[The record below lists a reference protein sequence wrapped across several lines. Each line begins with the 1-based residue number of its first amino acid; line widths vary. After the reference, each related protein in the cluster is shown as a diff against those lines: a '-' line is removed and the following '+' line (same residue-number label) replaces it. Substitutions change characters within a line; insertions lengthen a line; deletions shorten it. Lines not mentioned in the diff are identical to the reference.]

1 MFTLSKLPTAE
12 DDLSLSLSASSSNG
26 NGSHGSSS
34 GSSSSHSPDSAGSI
48 AASAAVQ
55 HHHHHHQP
63 SHPAGDLD
71 PSGSSETVASA
82 AVPTA
87 WNLELDLPP
96 PLIEDDMQVIDT
108 IDSFGYWDGK
118 FVPPPPRP
126 PFLEESIA
134 PDGLTTCDLCSWAW
148 QDKGTLSLD
157 GAINTKEFS
166 WTFTL
171 VVVSLTSAVIGA
183 IIMIVFLRCKRIR
196 ANQNGIRTLCF
207 DSSSTKDTAGLNFD
221 NQTSKNSTNGSC
233 SPRSTNSGLWTWFS
247 SRKNLATPDQLVNSH
262 TLPVENHYTHMDD
275 ANYNPVQIDE
285 ASYAEVGNEISE
297 TNSYKSSSVHHG
309 GDNDILIMNCP
320 LPAIPTGGPSSHH
333 SASQGGASGS
343 SSAYYSGLLNS
354 GPHGLRGHGGGDD
367 DDEDERPYEIVD
379 LKEMSSPHKSGH
391 NVQSHFLNE
400 TNNLLTIEKHSEGL
414 PEGTISA
421 SDYV

>member
-1 MFTLSKLPTAE
+1 MFTLSKLPE
-12 DDLSLSLSASSSNG
+12 ENDPSPNGSNGSSS
-26 NGSHGSSS
+26 SSS
-34 GSSSSHSPDSAGSI
+34 GSTSSTSPDSDPTA
-48 AASAAVQ
+48 
-55 HHHHHHQP
+55 
-63 SHPAGDLD
+63 LD
-71 PSGSSETVASA
+71 ASGSSAAAAAS
-82 AVPTA
+82 PTA
-87 WNLELDLPP
+87 WNLELDLQM
-96 PLIEDDMQVIDT
+96 IEEDMPVIDT
-108 IDSFGYWDGK
+108 IDQSYWNGK

-157 GAINTKEFS
+157 GAIKEIFSPPDTKEFS

-171 VVVSLTSAVIGA
+171 VVVSLTSAVLGA
-183 IIMIVFLRCKRIR
+183 IIMIIFLRCKRIR

-247 SRKNLATPDQLVNSH
+247 SRKNLSTPDQLVNSH
-262 TLPVENHYTHMDD
+262 TLPVENHYTHMDEN
-275 ANYNPVQIDE
+275 NYNPVQIDE
-285 ASYAEVGNEISE
+285 ASYAEVGNEMGPSE

-320 LPAIPTGGPSSHH
+320 LPAIPTGSH
-333 SASQGGASGS
+333 SGGASGS
-343 SSAYYSGLLNS
+343 GSAYYSGLLNS
-354 GPHGLRGHGGGDD
+354 ANMPGEE
-367 DDEDERPYEIVD
+367 DEDERPYEIVD
-379 LKEMSSPHKSGH
+379 LKEMSSPHKSH

>member
-1 MFTLSKLPTAE
+1 MI
-12 DDLSLSLSASSSNG
+12 DD
-26 NGSHGSSS
+26 
-34 GSSSSHSPDSAGSI
+34 
-48 AASAAVQ
+48 
-55 HHHHHHQP
+55 
-63 SHPAGDLD
+63 
-71 PSGSSETVASA
+71 E
-82 AVPTA
+82 
-87 WNLELDLPP
+87 
-96 PLIEDDMQVIDT
+96 MQVIDT
-108 IDSFGYWDGK
+108 IDQSYWNGK

-157 GAINTKEFS
+157 NAIKEIFSSSDSKEFN

-171 VVVSLTSAVIGA
+171 VVVSLISAFLGA

-196 ANQNGIRTLCF
+196 TNQNGLRTLCF
-207 DSSSTKDTAGLNFD
+207 DSSSTKDTSGLNFD

-247 SRKNLATPDQLVNSH
+247 SRKNLSTPDQLVNSH

-275 ANYNPVQIDE
+275 NNYNPVHIDE
-285 ASYAEVGNEISE
+285 ASYAEVGNEVGPSE
-297 TNSYKSSSVHHG
+297 TTSYKSGSVHHG
-309 GDNDILIMNCP
+309 ADNDVLIMNCP
-320 LPAIPTGGPSSHH
+320 LPAIPTSLHSGGGAGGGVGGGGGGGGSGSGT
-333 SASQGGASGS
+333 GGASGS
-343 SSAYYSGLLNS
+343 GSAYYSGLLNNANMA
-354 GPHGLRGHGGGDD
+354 GEE
-367 DDEDERPYEIVD
+367 DEDERPYEIVD
-379 LKEMSSPHKSGH
+379 LKEMSSPHKNP

-400 TNNLLTIEKHSEGL
+400 TNNLLTIEKHSEAL

>member
-1 MFTLSKLPTAE
+1 MFTLSKLSNE
-12 DDLSLSLSASSSNG
+12 DGPSPNG
-26 NGSHGSSS
+26 SS
-34 GSSSSHSPDSAGSI
+34 GSNSNSNSSGSTSSSSSTSPGPSAFDTSADS
-48 AASAAVQ
+48 SAAAVTASS
-55 HHHHHHQP
+55 P
-63 SHPAGDLD
+63 S
-71 PSGSSETVASA
+71 
-82 AVPTA
+82 A
-87 WNLELDLPP
+87 WNLELDLQM
-96 PLIEDDMQVIDT
+96 IEEDMQVIDT
-108 IDSFGYWDGK
+108 IDQSYWNGK

-171 VVVSLTSAVIGA
+171 VVVSLTSAVLGA

-196 ANQNGIRTLCF
+196 TNQNGLRTLCF
-207 DSSSTKDTAGLNFD
+207 DSSSNKDTAGLNFD

-247 SRKNLATPDQLVNSH
+247 SRKNLTTPDQLVNSH

-275 ANYNPVQIDE
+275 NNYNPVQIDE
-285 ASYAEVGNEISE
+285 ASYAEVGNEMGPSE

-320 LPAIPTGGPSSHH
+320 LPAIPTGSH
-333 SASQGGASGS
+333 SGGASGS
-343 SSAYYSGLLNS
+343 GSAYYSGLLNS
-354 GPHGLRGHGGGDD
+354 ANMPRDE
-367 DDEDERPYEIVD
+367 DEDERPYEIVD
-379 LKEMSSPHKSGH
+379 LKEMSSPHKSH

>member
-1 MFTLSKLPTAE
+1 MFTLSKLPNAE
-12 DDLSLSLSASSSNG
+12 DDPSSNG
-26 NGSHGSSS
+26 SNGTNNNNHSS
-34 GSSSSHSPDSAGSI
+34 GTTSSTVSG
-48 AASAAVQ
+48 
-55 HHHHHHQP
+55 
-63 SHPAGDLD
+63 GD
-71 PSGSSETVASA
+71 PSTFDSSAESAVSTVTSSG
-82 AVPTA
+82 PSA
-87 WNLELDLPP
+87 WNLELDLQM
-96 PLIEDDMQVIDT
+96 IEEDMQVIDT
-108 IDSFGYWDGK
+108 IDQSYWNGK

-171 VVVSLTSAVIGA
+171 VVVSLTSAVLGA

-196 ANQNGIRTLCF
+196 ANQNGLRTLCF

-247 SRKNLATPDQLVNSH
+247 SRKNLTTPDQLVNSH

-275 ANYNPVQIDE
+275 NNYNPVQIDE
-285 ASYAEVGNEISE
+285 ASYAEVGNEMGPSE

-309 GDNDILIMNCP
+309 GDNDVLIMNCP
-320 LPAIPTGGPSSHH
+320 LPAIPTGTH
-333 SASQGGASGS
+333 SGGASGS
-343 SSAYYSGLLNS
+343 GSAYYSGLLNS
-354 GPHGLRGHGGGDD
+354 ANMPGDE
-367 DDEDERPYEIVD
+367 DEDERPYEIVD
-379 LKEMSSPHKSGH
+379 LKEMSSPHKSH

-400 TNNLLTIEKHSEGL
+400 TNNLLTIEKHSESL

>member
-1 MFTLSKLPTAE
+1 MFTLSKLSDE
-12 DDLSLSLSASSSNG
+12 DDPSPSGSNGTGSTSGNAASTGPSSS
-26 NGSHGSSS
+26 
-34 GSSSSHSPDSAGSI
+34 PTT
-48 AASAAVQ
+48 
-55 HHHHHHQP
+55 
-63 SHPAGDLD
+63 LD
-71 PSGSSETVASA
+71 PSGSSAVTAAS
-82 AVPTA
+82 PTA
-87 WNLELDLPP
+87 WNLELDLPM
-96 PLIEDDMQVIDT
+96 IEEDMQVIDT
-108 IDSFGYWDGK
+108 IDQSYWNGK

-171 VVVSLTSAVIGA
+171 VVVSLTSALLGA
-183 IIMIVFLRCKRIR
+183 IIMIVFLRCKRVR

-207 DSSSTKDTAGLNFD
+207 DSSSTKDTTGLNFD

-275 ANYNPVQIDE
+275 NNYNPVQIDE
-285 ASYAEVGNEISE
+285 ASYAEVGNEMGPSE

-309 GDNDILIMNCP
+309 GDNDVLIMNCP
-320 LPAIPTGGPSSHH
+320 LPAIPTGSH
-333 SASQGGASGS
+333 SGGASGS
-343 SSAYYSGLLNS
+343 GSAYYSGLLNS
-354 GPHGLRGHGGGDD
+354 ANMPRDE
-367 DDEDERPYEIVD
+367 DEDERPYEIVD
-379 LKEMSSPHKSGH
+379 LKEMSSPHKSH
-391 NVQSHFLNE
+391 NVQSHLLNE
-400 TNNLLTIEKHSEGL
+400 TNNLLTIENHPESL

>member
-1 MFTLSKLPTAE
+1 MFTLSKLPNAE
-12 DDLSLSLSASSSNG
+12 DDS
-26 NGSHGSSS
+26 
-34 GSSSSHSPDSAGSI
+34 SPDSNNGSSNNSNHSVTTSS
-48 AASAAVQ
+48 AVSGSDSSTFGASAESSVSAVT
-55 HHHHHHQP
+55 
-63 SHPAGDLD
+63 A
-71 PSGSSETVASA
+71 SG
-82 AVPTA
+82 PTA
-87 WNLELDLPP
+87 WNLELDLQM
-96 PLIEDDMQVIDT
+96 IEEDMQVIDT
-108 IDSFGYWDGK
+108 IDQSYWNGK

-171 VVVSLTSAVIGA
+171 VVVSLTSAVLGA
-183 IIMIVFLRCKRIR
+183 IIMIVFLRCKRVR
-196 ANQNGIRTLCF
+196 ANQNGLRTLCF

-247 SRKNLATPDQLVNSH
+247 SRKNLTTPDQLVNSH

-275 ANYNPVQIDE
+275 NNYNPVQIDE
-285 ASYAEVGNEISE
+285 ASYAEVGNEMGPSE

-320 LPAIPTGGPSSHH
+320 LPAIPTGTH
-333 SASQGGASGS
+333 SGGASGS
-343 SSAYYSGLLNS
+343 GSAYYSGLLNS
-354 GPHGLRGHGGGDD
+354 ANMPGDE
-367 DDEDERPYEIVD
+367 DEDERPYEIVD
-379 LKEMSSPHKSGH
+379 LKEMSSPHKSH

>member
-1 MFTLSKLPTAE
+1 MFTLSKLPNAE
-12 DDLSLSLSASSSNG
+12 DDSSPASNNGSSN
-26 NGSHGSSS
+26 NSNHSVTTSSAVS
-34 GSSSSHSPDSAGSI
+34 GSDPSAFG
-48 AASAAVQ
+48 ASAESAVT
-55 HHHHHHQP
+55 
-63 SHPAGDLD
+63 A
-71 PSGSSETVASA
+71 SG
-82 AVPTA
+82 PTA
-87 WNLELDLPP
+87 WNLELDLPM
-96 PLIEDDMQVIDT
+96 IEEDMQVIDT
-108 IDSFGYWDGK
+108 IDQSYWNGK

-157 GAINTKEFS
+157 GAIKEIFSPADTKEFS

-171 VVVSLTSAVIGA
+171 VVVSLTSAVLGA

-196 ANQNGIRTLCF
+196 ANQNGLRTLCF

-247 SRKNLATPDQLVNSH
+247 SRKNLTTPDQLVNSH

-275 ANYNPVQIDE
+275 NNYNPVQIDE
-285 ASYAEVGNEISE
+285 ASYAEVGNEMGPSE

-320 LPAIPTGGPSSHH
+320 LPAIPTGTH
-333 SASQGGASGS
+333 SGGASGS
-343 SSAYYSGLLNS
+343 GSAYYSGLLNS
-354 GPHGLRGHGGGDD
+354 ANMPGDE
-367 DDEDERPYEIVD
+367 DEDERPYEIVD
-379 LKEMSSPHKSGH
+379 LKEMSSPHKSH

>member
-1 MFTLSKLPTAE
+1 MFTLSRLPDE
-12 DDLSLSLSASSSNG
+12 DDPSPNVD
-26 NGSHGSSS
+26 NGSNSSHRNTTDSDPGSSVTS
-34 GSSSSHSPDSAGSI
+34 NLDAAGTS
-48 AASAAVQ
+48 
-55 HHHHHHQP
+55 
-63 SHPAGDLD
+63 
-71 PSGSSETVASA
+71 VAS
-82 AVPTA
+82 PTA
-87 WNLELDLPP
+87 WNLELDLQM
-96 PLIEDDMQVIDT
+96 IEEEMQVIDT
-108 IDSFGYWDGK
+108 IDQSYWNGK

-157 GAINTKEFS
+157 GTINTKEFS

-196 ANQNGIRTLCF
+196 SNQNGIRTLCF
-207 DSSSTKDTAGLNFD
+207 DSNSAKDTTGLNFD

-247 SRKNLATPDQLVNSH
+247 SRKNLSTPEQLVNSH

-275 ANYNPVQIDE
+275 NNYNPVQIDE
-285 ASYAEVGNEISE
+285 ASYAEVGNEMGPSE

-309 GDNDILIMNCP
+309 GDNDVLIMNCP
-320 LPAIPTGGPSSHH
+320 LPAIPTGSH
-333 SASQGGASGS
+333 SGGASGS
-343 SSAYYSGLLNS
+343 GSAYYSGLLNS
-354 GPHGLRGHGGGDD
+354 ADMPGDE
-367 DDEDERPYEIVD
+367 DEDERPYEIVD
-379 LKEMSSPHKSGH
+379 LKEMSSPHKSH

>member
-1 MFTLSKLPTAE
+1 MFTLSKLSNE
-12 DDLSLSLSASSSNG
+12 DGPSPNG
-26 NGSHGSSS
+26 SS
-34 GSSSSHSPDSAGSI
+34 GSNSNSNSSGSTSSSSSTSPGPSAFDTSADS
-48 AASAAVQ
+48 SAAAVTASS
-55 HHHHHHQP
+55 P
-63 SHPAGDLD
+63 S
-71 PSGSSETVASA
+71 
-82 AVPTA
+82 A
-87 WNLELDLPP
+87 WNLELDLQM
-96 PLIEDDMQVIDT
+96 IEEDMQVIDT
-108 IDSFGYWDGK
+108 IDQSYWNGK

-157 GAINTKEFS
+157 GAIKEIFSPTDTKEFS

-171 VVVSLTSAVIGA
+171 VVVSLTSAVLGA

-196 ANQNGIRTLCF
+196 TNQNGLRTLCF
-207 DSSSTKDTAGLNFD
+207 DSSSNKDTAGLNFD

-247 SRKNLATPDQLVNSH
+247 SRKNLTTPDQLVNSH

-275 ANYNPVQIDE
+275 NNYNPVQIDE
-285 ASYAEVGNEISE
+285 ASYAEVGNEMGPSE

-320 LPAIPTGGPSSHH
+320 LPAIPTGSH
-333 SASQGGASGS
+333 SGGASGS
-343 SSAYYSGLLNS
+343 GSAYYSGLLNS
-354 GPHGLRGHGGGDD
+354 ANMPRDE
-367 DDEDERPYEIVD
+367 DEDERPYEIVD
-379 LKEMSSPHKSGH
+379 LKEMSSPHKSH

>member
-1 MFTLSKLPTAE
+1 MFTLSKLPNAE
-12 DDLSLSLSASSSNG
+12 DDSSPASNNGSSN
-26 NGSHGSSS
+26 NSNHSVTTSSAVS
-34 GSSSSHSPDSAGSI
+34 GSDPSAFG
-48 AASAAVQ
+48 ASAESAVT
-55 HHHHHHQP
+55 
-63 SHPAGDLD
+63 A
-71 PSGSSETVASA
+71 SG
-82 AVPTA
+82 PTA
-87 WNLELDLPP
+87 WNLELDLPM
-96 PLIEDDMQVIDT
+96 IEEDMQVIDT
-108 IDSFGYWDGK
+108 IDQSYWNGK

-171 VVVSLTSAVIGA
+171 VVVSLTSAVLGA

-196 ANQNGIRTLCF
+196 ANQNGLRTLCF

-247 SRKNLATPDQLVNSH
+247 SRKNLTTPDQLVNSH

-275 ANYNPVQIDE
+275 NNYNPVQIDE
-285 ASYAEVGNEISE
+285 ASYAEVGNEMGPSE

-320 LPAIPTGGPSSHH
+320 LPAIPTGTH
-333 SASQGGASGS
+333 SGGASGS
-343 SSAYYSGLLNS
+343 GSAYYSGLLNS
-354 GPHGLRGHGGGDD
+354 ANMPGDE
-367 DDEDERPYEIVD
+367 DEDERPYEIVD
-379 LKEMSSPHKSGH
+379 LKEMSSPHKSH

>member
-1 MFTLSKLPTAE
+1 MFTLSKLPNAE
-12 DDLSLSLSASSSNG
+12 DDSSPASN
-26 NGSHGSSS
+26 NGSSDNSNHSVTTSSAVS
-34 GSSSSHSPDSAGSI
+34 GSDPSAFG
-48 AASAAVQ
+48 ASAESAVTV
-55 HHHHHHQP
+55 
-63 SHPAGDLD
+63 
-71 PSGSSETVASA
+71 SG
-82 AVPTA
+82 PTA
-87 WNLELDLPP
+87 WNLELDLPM
-96 PLIEDDMQVIDT
+96 IEEDMQVIDT
-108 IDSFGYWDGK
+108 IDQSYWNGK

-171 VVVSLTSAVIGA
+171 VVVSLTSAVLGA

-196 ANQNGIRTLCF
+196 ANQNGLRTLCF

-247 SRKNLATPDQLVNSH
+247 SRKNLTTPDQLVNSH

-275 ANYNPVQIDE
+275 NNYNPVQIDE
-285 ASYAEVGNEISE
+285 ASYAEVGNEMGPSE

-320 LPAIPTGGPSSHH
+320 LPAIPTGTH
-333 SASQGGASGS
+333 SGGASGS
-343 SSAYYSGLLNS
+343 GSAYYSGLLNS
-354 GPHGLRGHGGGDD
+354 ANMPGDE
-367 DDEDERPYEIVD
+367 DEDERPYEIVD
-379 LKEMSSPHKSGH
+379 LKEMSSPHKSH

-400 TNNLLTIEKHSEGL
+400 TNNLLTIEKHSEDL

>member
-1 MFTLSKLPTAE
+1 MSLNTL
-12 DDLSLSLSASSSNG
+12 
-26 NGSHGSSS
+26 
-34 GSSSSHSPDSAGSI
+34 
-48 AASAAVQ
+48 
-55 HHHHHHQP
+55 
-63 SHPAGDLD
+63 
-71 PSGSSETVASA
+71 
-82 AVPTA
+82 
-87 WNLELDLPP
+87 
-96 PLIEDDMQVIDT
+96 
-108 IDSFGYWDGK
+108 F
-118 FVPPPPRP
+118 
-126 PFLEESIA
+126 
-134 PDGLTTCDLCSWAW
+134 
-148 QDKGTLSLD
+148 
-157 GAINTKEFS
+157 
-166 WTFTL
+166 
-171 VVVSLTSAVIGA
+171 
-183 IIMIVFLRCKRIR
+183 RIR

-297 TNSYKSSSVHHG
+297 TNSYKSSSVHHVSVVTRFAKRPFSTKSSLSSQG

>member
-1 MFTLSKLPTAE
+1 MMFTLSRLPDE
-12 DDLSLSLSASSSNG
+12 DDPSPNAGNGSNSSSSNRSTTS
-26 NGSHGSSS
+26 ND
-34 GSSSSHSPDSAGSI
+34 SSSSVTSGLDAAGTS
-48 AASAAVQ
+48 
-55 HHHHHHQP
+55 
-63 SHPAGDLD
+63 
-71 PSGSSETVASA
+71 VAS
-82 AVPTA
+82 PTA
-87 WNLELDLPP
+87 WNLELDLQM
-96 PLIEDDMQVIDT
+96 IEEEMQVIDT
-108 IDSFGYWDGK
+108 IDQSYWNGK

-126 PFLEESIA
+126 PFLEETIA

-196 ANQNGIRTLCF
+196 SNQNGIRTLCF
-207 DSSSTKDTAGLNFD
+207 DSNSAKDTTGLNFD

-247 SRKNLATPDQLVNSH
+247 SRKNLSTPEQLVNSH

-275 ANYNPVQIDE
+275 NNYNPVQIDE
-285 ASYAEVGNEISE
+285 ASYAEVGNEMGPFE

-309 GDNDILIMNCP
+309 GDNDVLIMNCP
-320 LPAIPTGGPSSHH
+320 LPAIPTGSH
-333 SASQGGASGS
+333 SGGASGS
-343 SSAYYSGLLNS
+343 GSAYYSGLLNS
-354 GPHGLRGHGGGDD
+354 ADMPGDE
-367 DDEDERPYEIVD
+367 DEDERPYEIVD
-379 LKEMSSPHKSGH
+379 LKEMSSPHKSH

>member
-1 MFTLSKLPTAE
+1 MFTLSKLPNAE
-12 DDLSLSLSASSSNG
+12 DDSSPASNNGSSNNSNHSVTTSSAVSSSD
-26 NGSHGSSS
+26 
-34 GSSSSHSPDSAGSI
+34 PSAFG
-48 AASAAVQ
+48 ASAESAVT
-55 HHHHHHQP
+55 
-63 SHPAGDLD
+63 A
-71 PSGSSETVASA
+71 SG
-82 AVPTA
+82 PTA
-87 WNLELDLPP
+87 WNLELDLPM
-96 PLIEDDMQVIDT
+96 IEEDMQVIDT
-108 IDSFGYWDGK
+108 IDQSYWNGK

-171 VVVSLTSAVIGA
+171 VVVSLTSAVLGA

-196 ANQNGIRTLCF
+196 ANQNGLRTLCF

-247 SRKNLATPDQLVNSH
+247 SRKNLTTPDQLVNSH

-275 ANYNPVQIDE
+275 NNYNPVQIDE
-285 ASYAEVGNEISE
+285 ASYAEVGNEMGPSE

-320 LPAIPTGGPSSHH
+320 LPAIPTGTH
-333 SASQGGASGS
+333 SGGASGS
-343 SSAYYSGLLNS
+343 GSAYYSGLLNS
-354 GPHGLRGHGGGDD
+354 ANMPGDE
-367 DDEDERPYEIVD
+367 DEDERPYEIVD
-379 LKEMSSPHKSGH
+379 LKEMSSPHKSH

>member
-1 MFTLSKLPTAE
+1 MFTLSKLPNAE
-12 DDLSLSLSASSSNG
+12 DDSSPASN
-26 NGSHGSSS
+26 NGSSDNSNHSVTTSSAAS
-34 GSSSSHSPDSAGSI
+34 GSDPSAFG
-48 AASAAVQ
+48 ASAESAVT
-55 HHHHHHQP
+55 
-63 SHPAGDLD
+63 A
-71 PSGSSETVASA
+71 SG
-82 AVPTA
+82 PTA
-87 WNLELDLPP
+87 WNLELDLPM
-96 PLIEDDMQVIDT
+96 IEEDMQVIDT
-108 IDSFGYWDGK
+108 IDQSYWNGK

-171 VVVSLTSAVIGA
+171 VVVSLTSAVLGA

-196 ANQNGIRTLCF
+196 ANQNGLRTLCF

-247 SRKNLATPDQLVNSH
+247 SRKNLTTPDQLVNSH

-275 ANYNPVQIDE
+275 NNYNPVQIDE
-285 ASYAEVGNEISE
+285 ASYAEVGNEMGPSE

-320 LPAIPTGGPSSHH
+320 LPAIPTGTH
-333 SASQGGASGS
+333 SGGASGS
-343 SSAYYSGLLNS
+343 GSAYYSGLLNS
-354 GPHGLRGHGGGDD
+354 ANMPGDE
-367 DDEDERPYEIVD
+367 DEDERPYEIVD
-379 LKEMSSPHKSGH
+379 LKEMSSPHKSH

>member
-1 MFTLSKLPTAE
+1 MMFTLSRLPDE
-12 DDLSLSLSASSSNG
+12 DDPSPNAGNGSNSSSSNRSTTS
-26 NGSHGSSS
+26 ND
-34 GSSSSHSPDSAGSI
+34 SSSSVTSGLDAAGTS
-48 AASAAVQ
+48 
-55 HHHHHHQP
+55 
-63 SHPAGDLD
+63 
-71 PSGSSETVASA
+71 VAS
-82 AVPTA
+82 PTA
-87 WNLELDLPP
+87 WNLELDLQM
-96 PLIEDDMQVIDT
+96 IEEEMQVIDT
-108 IDSFGYWDGK
+108 IDQSYWNGK

-126 PFLEESIA
+126 PFLEETIA

-157 GAINTKEFS
+157 GAIKEIFSPPSDTKEFS

-196 ANQNGIRTLCF
+196 SNQNGIRTLCF
-207 DSSSTKDTAGLNFD
+207 DSNSAKDTTGLNFD

-247 SRKNLATPDQLVNSH
+247 SRKNLSTPEQLVNSH

-275 ANYNPVQIDE
+275 NNYNPVQIDE
-285 ASYAEVGNEISE
+285 ASYAEVGNEMGPFE

-309 GDNDILIMNCP
+309 GDNDVLIMNCP
-320 LPAIPTGGPSSHH
+320 LPAIPTGSH
-333 SASQGGASGS
+333 SGGASGS
-343 SSAYYSGLLNS
+343 GSAYYSGLLNS
-354 GPHGLRGHGGGDD
+354 ADMPGDE
-367 DDEDERPYEIVD
+367 DEDERPYEIVD
-379 LKEMSSPHKSGH
+379 LKEMSSPHKSH